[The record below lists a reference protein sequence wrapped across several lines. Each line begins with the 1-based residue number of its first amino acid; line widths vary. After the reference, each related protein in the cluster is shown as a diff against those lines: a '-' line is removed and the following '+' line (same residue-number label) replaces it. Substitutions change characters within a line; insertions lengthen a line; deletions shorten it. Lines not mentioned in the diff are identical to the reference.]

1 MKTFFLFFLGII
13 YLLLAKSFESAIFS
27 KVFFIIGLGLL
38 IAGIIRFVKEQYIYN
53 NLFNAMKEA
62 SEEELK
68 AIPHTHCI
76 ISNDCLNALLL
87 NEPTN
92 KLFLVSRE
100 DLEED
105 LIKKEI
111 PFNKIYEVAI
121 VEDEM
126 YIARTSNTLISG
138 SLLGEELDIEE
149 EEYEYD
155 EKDPEYN
162 TVSQLTLKIVADN
175 LSDPILEY
183 VFLDSDEPLSREEDE
198 YQEALESCEEW
209 FQKISVIIKRYELE
223 RVPIRQ
229 WQ

>member
-1 MKTFFLFFLGII
+1 MKTFFLLFLGMI
-13 YLLLAKSFESAIFS
+13 YLLLAKSVETAIFS
-27 KVFFIIGLGLL
+27 NVYFLIGLGLL
-38 IAGIIRFVKEQYIYN
+38 IAGIIRFLKEQYISN
-53 NLFNAMKEA
+53 NRLNEMKEA
-62 SEEELK
+62 SEEELM

-92 KLFLVSRE
+92 TLFLVSRE

-111 PFNKIYEVAI
+111 SFNKIYEVAI

-126 YIARTSNTLISG
+126 YIARTSNSLISG
-138 SLLGEELDIEE
+138 SLLGEDLDIEE
-149 EEYEYD
+149 EECD
-155 EKDPEYN
+155 EEDPEYN

-183 VFLDSDEPLSREEDE
+183 VFLDNGEPISREEDE
-198 YQEALESCEEW
+198 YQEALELCKEW

>member
-1 MKTFFLFFLGII
+1 MKTFFLLFLGMI
-13 YLLLAKSFESAIFS
+13 YLLLAKSVETAIFS
-27 KVFFIIGLGLL
+27 NVYFLIGLGLL
-38 IAGIIRFVKEQYIYN
+38 IAGIIRFLKEQYISN
-53 NLFNAMKEA
+53 NRLNEMKAA
-62 SEEELK
+62 SEEELM

-92 KLFLVSRE
+92 TLFLVSRE

-111 PFNKIYEVAI
+111 SFNKIYEVAI

-126 YIARTSNTLISG
+126 YIARTSNSLISG
-138 SLLGEELDIEE
+138 SLLGEDLDIEE
-149 EEYEYD
+149 EECD
-155 EKDPEYN
+155 EEDPEYN

-183 VFLDSDEPLSREEDE
+183 VFLDNGEPISREEDE
-198 YQEALESCEEW
+198 YQEALELCEEW

>member
-1 MKTFFLFFLGII
+1 MKTFFLLFLGMI
-13 YLLLAKSFESAIFS
+13 YLLLAKSVETAIFS
-27 KVFFIIGLGLL
+27 NVYFLIGIGLL
-38 IAGIIRFVKEQYIYN
+38 IAGIIRFIKEQYIYN
-53 NLFNAMKEA
+53 NRLNEMKEA
-62 SEEELK
+62 SEEELV
-68 AIPHTHCI
+68 AIPHTHCV

-92 KLFLVSRE
+92 TLFLLSRE

-111 PFNKIYEVAI
+111 SFNKIYEVAI

-126 YIARTSNTLISG
+126 YIARTSNSLISG
-138 SLLGEELDIEE
+138 SLLGEDLDIEE
-149 EEYEYD
+149 EECD
-155 EKDPEYN
+155 EEDPEYN
-162 TVSQLTLKIVADN
+162 TVSQLKLKIVADN

-183 VFLDSDEPLSREEDE
+183 VFLDNGEPISREEDE
-198 YQEALESCEEW
+198 YQEALELCEEW

>member
-1 MKTFFLFFLGII
+1 MKTFFLVFLGMT
-13 YLLLAKSFESAIFS
+13 YLLLAKLVEAAIFS
-27 KVFFIIGLGLL
+27 NVYFFIGLGVL
-38 IAGIIRFVKEQYIYN
+38 IAGIIRYVKERYIYN
-53 NLFNAMKEA
+53 NRLNEMKEA
-62 SEEELK
+62 SEEELM

-76 ISNDCLNALLL
+76 MSNDCLNALLL

-92 KLFLVSRE
+92 TLFLVSRE
-100 DLEED
+100 DLEDD

-111 PFNKIYEVAI
+111 SFNKIYEVAI

-126 YIARTSNTLISG
+126 YIARTSNSLISG
-138 SLLGEELDIEE
+138 SLLGEDLDIEE
-149 EEYEYD
+149 EESDD
-155 EKDPEYN
+155 EDPEDN

-175 LSDPILEY
+175 LSNPILEY
-183 VFLDSDEPLSREEDE
+183 VFLDNGEPISREEDE
-198 YQEALESCEEW
+198 YQEALELCEEW

>member
-1 MKTFFLFFLGII
+1 MKTFFLIFLGMI
-13 YLLLAKSFESAIFS
+13 YLLLANSVETAIFS
-27 KVFFIIGLGLL
+27 KVYFLIGLGLV
-38 IAGIIRFVKEQYIYN
+38 IVGIIRYIKERYIYIN
-53 NLFNAMKEA
+53 TLNEMKEA
-62 SEEELK
+62 SEEELM

-76 ISNDCLNALLL
+76 ISHDCLSALLL

-92 KLFLVSRE
+92 TLFLVSRE

-126 YIARTSNTLISG
+126 YIARTSNNFISG
-138 SLLGEELDIEE
+138 SLLSEELDIEE
-149 EEYEYD
+149 EELD
-155 EKDPEYN
+155 EEDPEYN
-162 TVSQLTLKIVADN
+162 TVSQLTLKIVADY

-183 VFLDSDEPLSREEDE
+183 AFMDNGEPISREEDE
-198 YQEALESCEEW
+198 YQEALELCEEW

-223 RVPIRQ
+223 RVPIRH

>member
-1 MKTFFLFFLGII
+1 MKTFFLVFLGMT
-13 YLLLAKSFESAIFS
+13 YLLLAKLVEGAIFS
-27 KVFFIIGLGLL
+27 NIYFLIGLGLL
-38 IAGIIRFVKEQYIYN
+38 LAGIIRYAKERYIYN
-53 NLFNAMKEA
+53 NRLIEMKEA
-62 SEEELK
+62 SEEELM

-92 KLFLVSRE
+92 TLFLVSRE

-111 PFNKIYEVAI
+111 SFNKIYEVAI

-126 YIARTSNTLISG
+126 YIARTSNSFISG
-138 SLLGEELDIEE
+138 SLLGEDLDIEE
-149 EEYEYD
+149 ESDD
-155 EKDPEYN
+155 EDSEDN
-162 TVSQLTLKIVADN
+162 AVSQLTLKIVADN

-183 VFLDSDEPLSREEDE
+183 VFLDNGEPISREEDE
-198 YQEALESCEEW
+198 YQEALELCEEW

>member
-1 MKTFFLFFLGII
+1 MT
-13 YLLLAKSFESAIFS
+13 YLLLAKLVEAAIFS
-27 KVFFIIGLGLL
+27 NVYFLIGLGVL
-38 IAGIIRFVKEQYIYN
+38 IAGIIRYVKERYIYN
-53 NLFNAMKEA
+53 NRLNEMKEA
-62 SEEELK
+62 SEEELM

-87 NEPTN
+87 NELTN
-92 KLFLVSRE
+92 TLFLVSRE

-105 LIKKEI
+105 LITKEI
-111 PFNKIYEVAI
+111 SFNKIYEVAI

-126 YIARTSNTLISG
+126 YIARTSNSLISS
-138 SLLGEELDIEE
+138 SLLGEDLDIEE
-149 EEYEYD
+149 ESDD
-155 EKDPEYN
+155 EDPEDN
-162 TVSQLTLKIVADN
+162 AVSQLTLKIVADN

-183 VFLDSDEPLSREEDE
+183 IFLDNGEPISREEDA
-198 YQEALESCEEW
+198 YQEALELCEEW

>member
-1 MKTFFLFFLGII
+1 MKTFFLFFLGLI
-13 YLLLAKSFESAIFS
+13 YLLLANAVETAIFS
-27 KVFFIIGLGLL
+27 KVYFLIGLGLL
-38 IAGIIRFVKEQYIYN
+38 IAGVIRYVKERYIYISWLN
-53 NLFNAMKEA
+53 EMKEA
-62 SEEELK
+62 SEEELM

-76 ISNDCLNALLL
+76 ISSDSLSALLL

-92 KLFLVSRE
+92 TLFLASRE
-100 DLEED
+100 HLEEE

-126 YIARTSNTLISG
+126 YIARTSNHLISS
-138 SLLGEELDIEE
+138 SLLGEDHDIEE
-149 EEYEYD
+149 ELD
-155 EKDPEYN
+155 EEDAEDN
-162 TVSQLTLKIVADN
+162 EVSQLTLKIVADN

-183 VFLDSDEPLSREEDE
+183 VFMDNSEPVSREEDD
-198 YQEALESCEEW
+198 YQEALELCEEW

-223 RVPIRQ
+223 RVPIRH

>member
-1 MKTFFLFFLGII
+1 MKTFFLIFLGII
-13 YLLLAKSFESAIFS
+13 YLLLANSVETAILS
-27 KVFFIIGLGLL
+27 KVYFLIGLGL
-38 IAGIIRFVKEQYIYN
+38 IIVGIIRYVKERYIYIN
-53 NLFNAMKEA
+53 TLNEMKEA
-62 SEEELK
+62 SEEELM

-76 ISNDCLNALLL
+76 ISNDCLSALLL

-92 KLFLVSRE
+92 TLFLVSRE

-105 LIKKEI
+105 LNKKEI
-111 PFNKIYEVAI
+111 PFDKIYEVAI

-126 YIARTSNTLISG
+126 NIARTGNNFISG
-138 SLLGEELDIEE
+138 SLLSEELGLEEEELDEE
-149 EEYEYD
+149 D
-155 EKDPEYN
+155 SEYN

-183 VFLDSDEPLSREEDE
+183 AFMDNIEPISREEDE
-198 YQEALESCEEW
+198 YQEALELCEEW

-223 RVPIRQ
+223 RVPVRH

>member
-1 MKTFFLFFLGII
+1 MKTFFLIFLGMI
-13 YLLLAKSFESAIFS
+13 YLLLAKSVETAIFS
-27 KVFFIIGLGLL
+27 KVYLLIGLGLV
-38 IAGIIRFVKEQYIYN
+38 IVGIIRYVKERYIYIN
-53 NLFNAMKEA
+53 TLNEMKEA
-62 SEEELK
+62 SEVELL

-76 ISNDCLNALLL
+76 ISNDCLSALLL

-92 KLFLVSRE
+92 TLFLVSRE
-100 DLEED
+100 NLEED

-126 YIARTSNTLISG
+126 YIARTSNNFISG
-138 SLLGEELDIEE
+138 SLLSEELDIEE
-149 EEYEYD
+149 ELD
-155 EKDPEYN
+155 EEDPEYN

-183 VFLDSDEPLSREEDE
+183 AFMDNSEPISREEDE
-198 YQEALESCEEW
+198 YQEALELCEEW

-223 RVPIRQ
+223 RVPIRH

>member
-1 MKTFFLFFLGII
+1 MKTFFLLFLGMI
-13 YLLLAKSFESAIFS
+13 YLLLAKSVETAIFS
-27 KVFFIIGLGLL
+27 NVYVLIGLGLF
-38 IAGIIRFVKEQYIYN
+38 ITGIIRFVKEQYIYN
-53 NLFNAMKEA
+53 NRLNEMKEA
-62 SEEELK
+62 SEEELM

-92 KLFLVSRE
+92 TLFLVSRE

-111 PFNKIYEVAI
+111 SFNKIYEVAI

-126 YIARTSNTLISG
+126 YIARTSNSLISG
-138 SLLGEELDIEE
+138 SLLGEDLDIEE
-149 EEYEYD
+149 EECD
-155 EKDPEYN
+155 EEDPEYN
-162 TVSQLTLKIVADN
+162 TVSQLKLKIVADN
-175 LSDPILEY
+175 LSNPILEY
-183 VFLDSDEPLSREEDE
+183 VFLDNGEPISREEDE
-198 YQEALESCEEW
+198 YQEALELCEEW

>member
-1 MKTFFLFFLGII
+1 MKTFFLLFLGMI
-13 YLLLAKSFESAIFS
+13 YLLLAKSVETAIFS
-27 KVFFIIGLGLL
+27 NVYFLIGLGLL
-38 IAGIIRFVKEQYIYN
+38 IAGIIRFLKEQYISN
-53 NLFNAMKEA
+53 NRLNEMKEA
-62 SEEELK
+62 SEEELM

-92 KLFLVSRE
+92 TLFLVSRE
-100 DLEED
+100 DLEEE

-111 PFNKIYEVAI
+111 SFNKIYEVAI

-126 YIARTSNTLISG
+126 YIARTSNSLISG
-138 SLLGEELDIEE
+138 SLLGEDLDIEE
-149 EEYEYD
+149 EECD
-155 EKDPEYN
+155 EEDPEYN
-162 TVSQLTLKIVADN
+162 TVSQLKLKIVADN

-183 VFLDSDEPLSREEDE
+183 VFLDNGEPISREEDE
-198 YQEALESCEEW
+198 YQEALELCEEW

>member
-1 MKTFFLFFLGII
+1 MKTFFLVFLGMT
-13 YLLLAKSFESAIFS
+13 YLLLAKLVEAAIFS
-27 KVFFIIGLGLL
+27 NIYFLIGLGVL
-38 IAGIIRFVKEQYIYN
+38 IAGITLYVKEWYIYN
-53 NLFNAMKEA
+53 DRLNEMIEA
-62 SEEELK
+62 SEEELM

-92 KLFLVSRE
+92 TLFLVSRE
-100 DLEED
+100 NLEED

-111 PFNKIYEVAI
+111 SFNKIYEVAI
-121 VEDEM
+121 VEDDM
-126 YIARTSNTLISG
+126 YIARTSNSLIGG
-138 SLLGEELDIEE
+138 SLLGEDLDIEE
-149 EEYEYD
+149 EFD
-155 EKDPEYN
+155 EEDLEDN
-162 TVSQLTLKIVADN
+162 AVSQLTLKIVADN

-183 VFLDSDEPLSREEDE
+183 DFLDIGEPISREEDE
-198 YQEALESCEEW
+198 YQEALQLCEEW

>member
-1 MKTFFLFFLGII
+1 MKTFFLIFLGMI
-13 YLLLAKSFESAIFS
+13 YLLLANSVETAIFS
-27 KVFFIIGLGLL
+27 KVYFFIGLGLV
-38 IAGIIRFVKEQYIYN
+38 IVGIIRYIKERYIYIN
-53 NLFNAMKEA
+53 TLNEMKEA
-62 SEEELK
+62 SEEELM

-76 ISNDCLNALLL
+76 ISHDCLSALLL

-92 KLFLVSRE
+92 TLFLVSRE
-100 DLEED
+100 GLEED

-126 YIARTSNTLISG
+126 YIARTSNNFISG
-138 SLLGEELDIEE
+138 SLLSEELDLEE
-149 EEYEYD
+149 EELD
-155 EKDPEYN
+155 EEDTEYN

-183 VFLDSDEPLSREEDE
+183 AFMDNDEPISREEDE
-198 YQEALESCEEW
+198 YQEALELCEEW

-223 RVPIRQ
+223 RVPIRH

>member
-1 MKTFFLFFLGII
+1 MKTFFLLFLGMI
-13 YLLLAKSFESAIFS
+13 YLLLAKSVETDIFS
-27 KVFFIIGLGLL
+27 NVYLLIGLGLL

-53 NLFNAMKEA
+53 NRLNEMKEA
-62 SEEELK
+62 SEEELM

-92 KLFLVSRE
+92 TLFLVSRE
-100 DLEED
+100 DLEEE

-111 PFNKIYEVAI
+111 SFNKIYEVAI

-126 YIARTSNTLISG
+126 YIARTSNSLISG
-138 SLLGEELDIEE
+138 SLLGEDLDIEE
-149 EEYEYD
+149 EECD
-155 EKDPEYN
+155 EEDPEYN
-162 TVSQLTLKIVADN
+162 TVSQLKLKIVADN

-183 VFLDSDEPLSREEDE
+183 VFLENGEPISREEDE
-198 YQEALESCEEW
+198 YQEALELCEEW

>member
-1 MKTFFLFFLGII
+1 MKTFFLLFLGII
-13 YLLLAKSFESAIFS
+13 YLLLAKSVETAIFS
-27 KVFFIIGLGLL
+27 NVYFLIGLGLL
-38 IAGIIRFVKEQYIYN
+38 IAGIIRFVKEQYISN
-53 NLFNAMKEA
+53 NRLNEMKEA
-62 SEEELK
+62 SEEELM

-92 KLFLVSRE
+92 TLFLVSRE

-111 PFNKIYEVAI
+111 SFNKIYEVAI

-126 YIARTSNTLISG
+126 YIARTSNSLISG
-138 SLLGEELDIEE
+138 SLLGEDLDIEE
-149 EEYEYD
+149 EECD
-155 EKDPEYN
+155 EEDPEYN
-162 TVSQLTLKIVADN
+162 TVSQLKLKIVADN

-183 VFLDSDEPLSREEDE
+183 VFLDNGEPISREEDE
-198 YQEALESCEEW
+198 YQEALELCEEW

>member
-1 MKTFFLFFLGII
+1 MKTFFLIFLGVI
-13 YLLLAKSFESAIFS
+13 YLLLAKSVETAIFS
-27 KVFFIIGLGLL
+27 NVYFLIGLGLL
-38 IAGIIRFVKEQYIYN
+38 ITGIIRYVKERYIYIN
-53 NLFNAMKEA
+53 TLNEMKEA
-62 SEEELK
+62 SEEEFM

-76 ISNDCLNALLL
+76 VSNDCLSALLL

-92 KLFLVSRE
+92 TLFLVSRE

-126 YIARTSNTLISG
+126 YMARTSNNFISG
-138 SLLGEELDIEE
+138 SLLNEELDIEE
-149 EEYEYD
+149 EELD
-155 EKDPEYN
+155 EEDPEYN

-183 VFLDSDEPLSREEDE
+183 AFMDNSEPISREEDE
-198 YQEALESCEEW
+198 YQEALELCEEW

-223 RVPIRQ
+223 RVPIRH

>member
-1 MKTFFLFFLGII
+1 MKTFFLLFLGTI
-13 YLLLAKSFESAIFS
+13 YLLLANAVETAIFS
-27 KVFFIIGLGLL
+27 RVYFLIGLGLV
-38 IAGIIRFVKEQYIYN
+38 IVGVIRYVKERSIYISWLN
-53 NLFNAMKEA
+53 EMQDA
-62 SEEELK
+62 SEEELM

-76 ISNDCLNALLL
+76 ISDDCLSALLL

-92 KLFLVSRE
+92 TLFLASRE
-100 DLEED
+100 DLEEE

-126 YIARTSNTLISG
+126 YIARTCNNYISS
-138 SLLGEELDIEE
+138 SLLGENPEIEE
-149 EEYEYD
+149 DLDEEDSED
-155 EKDPEYN
+155 NK
-162 TVSQLTLKIVADN
+162 VSQLTLKIVADN

-183 VFLDSDEPLSREEDE
+183 VFMDCEPISREEDE
-198 YQEALESCEEW
+198 YQEALELCEEW

-223 RVPIRQ
+223 RVPIRH